1 MKKALFLFILTIPF
15 LSFSQPQLK
24 DGHIFYQE
32 AVEFSDISQED
43 AYVNTK
49 KWFATTFND
58 SKEVIRLEDKETGII
73 IGVGVMPVPYMQVT
87 WNWKFELKFEFKDGR
102 YRYTLSDFKITY
114 QGKEYPDTMYLE
126 SEKKKVKEHL
136 VDLDRKINAL
146 ISNFKT
152 EIPKAEDD
160 W

>member
-1 MKKALFLFILTIPF
+1 MA
-15 LSFSQPQLK
+15 
-24 DGHIFYQE
+24 
-32 AVEFSDISQED
+32 
-43 AYVNTK
+43 
-49 KWFATTFND
+49 
-58 SKEVIRLEDKETGII
+58 
-73 IGVGVMPVPYMQVT
+73 VPYMQVT

-152 EIPKAEDD
+152 EIPKVEDD